1 MFSSDFARTL
11 QEIWKYRH
19 SGELVEKL
27 LLLSE
32 FSPIAIASK
41 YHVKLDLD
49 HFFLHV
55 QPTALVFELY
65 AKISRR
71 SAFVFKLDRLGGS
84 SNTRQ
89 FCRRAAA
96 GQHCLC

>member
-55 QPTALVFELY
+55 
-65 AKISRR
+65 
-71 SAFVFKLDRLGGS
+71 
-84 SNTRQ
+84 
-89 FCRRAAA
+89 
-96 GQHCLC
+96 